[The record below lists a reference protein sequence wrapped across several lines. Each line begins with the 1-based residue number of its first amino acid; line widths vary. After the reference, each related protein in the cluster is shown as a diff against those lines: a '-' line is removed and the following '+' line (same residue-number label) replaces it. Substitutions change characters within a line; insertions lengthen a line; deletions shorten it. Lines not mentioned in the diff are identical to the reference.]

1 MKLEK
6 LIDTLSDCLQDAAN
20 EDEENGQGTLSAKY
34 EPENEAYTIDLF
46 YYKKKGKWL
55 CEVTIYHYNGDDE
68 RESPN
73 LKKFLENEL
82 EGCVDWAVAEDC
94 WREASMDEW
103 EAHGFRD
110 EADYNR
116 WRFGDPRRW
125 R

>member
-6 LIDTLSDCLQDAAN
+6 FVENLADILQEAAN
-20 EDEENGQGTLSAKY
+20 EDEECGRGTLSAKY
-34 EPENEAYTIDLF
+34 EPENEAYTIDLS
-46 YYKKKGKWL
+46 YYKQNGKWL
-55 CEVTIYHYNGDDE
+55 CEVCIMHYNGDDK
-68 RESPN
+68 RENPN
-73 LKKFLENEL
+73 LSDFLEKQL
-82 EGCVDWAVAEDC
+82 AGCVDWAAAEDC